1 MRTLA
6 SVFCW
11 IVAVVAG
18 TVALPV
24 TWIADNVTDESG
36 YVALVAELRDDQELR
51 VAVAEIVATDLT
63 ENLGLPDGVRDQF
76 AQQLRAAFERV
87 GEIEGFDAAW
97 DETQRR
103 SHALWFDGHRPP
115 EELQLDVAPLAALA
129 VGPVAAQFPVE
140 LATPDQML
148 VTVASAPPGMDW
160 VESAPTWK
168 MISLIAAGAA
178 TFLCFVFARRRSVGL
193 AWIGVGALLVA
204 GISYAG
210 SRVAV
215 PAALDRM
222 EEGAS
227 AFGQVLTETL
237 ADRFQASLDEW
248 IELLAIAGAAALVVG
263 VLARLIAGRRE
274 AARRR

>member
-24 TWIADNVTDESG
+24 AWIADNVTDEAG
-36 YVALVAELRDDQELR
+36 YVELVRELRDDQELR
-51 VAVAEIVATDLT
+51 AAVSEIVAADLT
-63 ENLGLPDGVRDQF
+63 ENLGLPDVLRDQV
-76 AQQLRAAFERV
+76 AEQLRATLDRLEQV
-87 GEIEGFDAAW
+87 EGFDAAW

-103 SHALWFDGHRPP
+103 SHALWFDGHRPLA
-115 EELQLDVAPLAALA
+115 ELQLDVAPLARLA
-129 VGPVAAQFPVE
+129 VEPLAAQLPVE
-140 LATPDQML
+140 LAPPEQML
-148 VTVASAPPGMDW
+148 VTIASAPPGMEW

-204 GISYAG
+204 GVSYAG
-210 SRVAV
+210 SRVVV
-215 PAALDRM
+215 PLALERM
-222 EEGAS
+222 EASAS
-227 AFGQVLTETL
+227 AFGQVLSDTL
-237 ADRFQASLDEW
+237 AARFQASLDVW
-248 IELLAIAGAAALVVG
+248 IEMLAIAGAAALVLG
-263 VLARLIAGRRE
+263 VLARLVAGRLE
-274 AARRR
+274 ARRR

>member
-36 YVALVAELRDDQELR
+36 YVELVRELRDDQELR
-51 VAVAEIVATDLT
+51 AAVSQIVAADLT
-63 ENLGLPDGVRDQF
+63 ADLGLPDALREQV
-76 AQQLRAAFERV
+76 AEQLRATLDRLDDV
-87 GEIEGFDAAW
+87 EGFDAAW

-115 EELQLDVAPLAALA
+115 AELQLDVAPLAALA
-129 VGPVAAQFPVE
+129 VAPLAGSLPVE
-140 LATPDQML
+140 LPTPEQML
-148 VTVASAPPGMDW
+148 VTIAAAPPGMEW
-160 VESAPTWK
+160 IESAPTWK

-204 GISYAG
+204 GISYVG
-210 SRVAV
+210 SRAV
-215 PAALDRM
+215 VPMALERM
-222 EEGAS
+222 EANAS
-227 AFGQVLTETL
+227 AFGQVLTDTL
-237 ADRFQASLDEW
+237 AARFQTSLDAW
-248 IELLAIAGAAALVVG
+248 IELLAIAGAAALVLG
-263 VLARLIAGRRE
+263 VLARLIAGRR
-274 AARRR
+274 AARGR